1 MAGGLL
7 SLVSQGQ
14 QSVLLYGNPSK
25 TFFKTTY
32 AKTTNFGL
40 QKFRIDYEGA
50 KTLNLTEESTFMF
63 KVPRYADLLMDTYI
77 TLDLPNI
84 WSPIFPPTDET
95 ENEWAPYEFKWIEN
109 LGEGNYKLNSLPD
122 LLQLGPINDFLIFG
136 LQAVDLTDDTVHY
149 LL

>member
-40 QKFRIDYEGA
+40 QKFRIHYEGA
-50 KTLNLTEESTFMF
+50 KTLNLTEESTFLF

-109 LGEGNYKLNSLPD
+109 LGAKMISRIRITCGNQKLQEFSGD
-122 LLQLGPINDFLIFG
+122 
-136 LQAVDLTDDTVHY
+136 Y
-149 LL
+149 LLAQIQRGKSQ